1 MKGRAKALPFF
12 ADRAMTASIVIQ
24 LLVAGLSIG
33 SIYAL
38 VGLGLVLAFKGTGI
52 LNFAHGELVALGAY
66 VALFL
71 TVILHLPYWQVFILS
86 LVIMALIGAAFE
98 RVLIKPLLRAPSF
111 TIVVATMAIGL
122 MIKNALRLSWQE
134 SIATLPSPLDD
145 MSFRIGEVNINPQ
158 YLWIIGCSIL
168 ITASLALFF
177 RKNLTGKALQAVA
190 QNQEAARLMGIR
202 VSVVFPLTFAISS
215 VLAGLAGILFSP
227 LVGIQP
233 EMSSIILKGFV
244 AAILGG
250 INSLLGCVVG
260 GLLLGILET
269 FGGAFIGGTFKDV
282 TAFVILMA
290 VLLFRPN
297 GIFGKAEARRV

>member
-1 MKGRAKALPFF
+1 
-12 ADRAMTASIVIQ
+12 MTASILVQ
-24 LLVAGLSIG
+24 LLVAGLSTG

-52 LNFAHGELVALGAY
+52 LNFAHGELVSLGAY

-71 TVILHLPYWQVFILS
+71 TAILHLAYWEVFLLS
-86 LVIMALIGAAFE
+86 LCIMALIGAVFE
-98 RVLIKPLLRAPSF
+98 RVLIRPLMRAPSF

-134 SIATLPSPLDD
+134 MIATLPSPLDN
-145 MSFRIGEVNINPQ
+145 MVFRVGEVNINPQ
-158 YLWIIGCSIL
+158 YLWIICCSIS
-168 ITASLALFF
+168 ITVLLALFF
-177 RKNLTGKALQAVA
+177 RMNLTGKALQAVA

-202 VSVVFPLTFAISS
+202 VSLVFPLTFAISS
-215 VLAGLAGILFSP
+215 VLAALAGILFAP

-233 EMSSIILKGFV
+233 EMGTIILKGFV

-250 INSLLGCVVG
+250 FNSLIGCVVG
-260 GLLLGILET
+260 GLLLGILEV

-282 TAFVILMA
+282 TAFVILMV

-297 GIFGKAEARRV
+297 GIFGKAETRRV

>member
-1 MKGRAKALPFF
+1 
-12 ADRAMTASIVIQ
+12 MTFSIIIQ
-24 LLVAGLSIG
+24 LLVAGLSTG

-38 VGLGLVLAFKGTGI
+38 VGLGLVLAFKGTGV

-71 TVILHLPYWQVFILS
+71 TAFFQLPYWQVLLLS
-86 LVIMALIGAAFE
+86 LLIMALIGALFE
-98 RVLIKPLLRAPSF
+98 RVLIRPLMRAPSF
-111 TIVVATMAIGL
+111 TVVVATMAIGL

-134 SIATLPSPLDD
+134 MIATLPSPLDNIT
-145 MSFRIGEVNINPQ
+145 FRVGEVSINPQ
-158 YLWIIGCSIL
+158 YLWIIVCSIS
-168 ITASLALFF
+168 ITALLALFF

-202 VSVVFPLTFAISS
+202 VSLVFPLTFAISS
-215 VLAGLAGILFSP
+215 VLAALAGILFGP
-227 LVGIQP
+227 VVGIQP
-233 EMSSIILKGFV
+233 ELGSIILKGFV

-250 INSLLGCVVG
+250 FNSLLGVVVG
-260 GLLLGILET
+260 GLLLGVLET

-290 VLLFRPN
+290 VLLLRPN
-297 GIFGKAEARRV
+297 GIFGKAETRRV

>member
-1 MKGRAKALPFF
+1 
-12 ADRAMTASIVIQ
+12 MTASIVIQ

-71 TVILHLPYWQVFILS
+71 TAVLHLPYWEVFPLS
-86 LVIMALIGAAFE
+86 LVIMGLVGAIFE
-98 RVLIKPLLRAPSF
+98 RVLIRPLMRAPSF

-134 SIATLPSPLDD
+134 MIATLPSPLDN
-145 MSFRIGEVNINPQ
+145 MVFRVGEVNINPQ
-158 YLWIIGCSIL
+158 YLWIICCSIS
-168 ITASLALFF
+168 ITALLAVFF
-177 RKNLTGKALQAVA
+177 RRNLTGKALQAVA

-202 VSVVFPLTFAISS
+202 VSLVFPLTFAISS
-215 VLAGLAGILFSP
+215 ALAALAGVLFSP

-233 EMSSIILKGFV
+233 EMGSIILKGFV

-250 INSLLGCVVG
+250 FNSLLGCVVG

-269 FGGAFIGGTFKDV
+269 FGGAFIGGTFKEV
-282 TAFVILMA
+282 TAFAILMA

-297 GIFGKAEARRV
+297 GIFGKAETRRV

>member
-1 MKGRAKALPFF
+1 
-12 ADRAMTASIVIQ
+12 MTVSIIIQ
-24 LLVAGLSIG
+24 LLVAGLSTG

-38 VGLGLVLAFKGTGI
+38 VGLGLVLAFRGTGI
-52 LNFAHGELVALGAY
+52 INFAHGELVALGAY

-86 LVIMALIGAAFE
+86 LVIMALVGIVFE
-98 RVLIKPLLRAPSF
+98 RVLIKPLMRAPSF
-111 TIVVATMAIGL
+111 TVVVATMAIGL

-134 SIATLPSPLDD
+134 NIATLPSPLDGI
-145 MSFRIGEVNINPQ
+145 SFRIGEVNINPQ
-158 YLWIIGCSIL
+158 YLWIVGCSIC
-168 ITASLALFF
+168 ITGLLALFF

-202 VSVVFPLTFAISS
+202 VSLVFPLTFAISS
-215 VLAGLAGILFSP
+215 VLAALAGILFSP

-250 INSLLGCVVG
+250 FSNLLGCVVG
-260 GLLLGILET
+260 GLLLGTMET

-282 TAFVILMA
+282 TAFVVLML
-290 VLLFRPN
+290 VLLLRPN

>member
-1 MKGRAKALPFF
+1 
-12 ADRAMTASIVIQ
+12 MTVSIIIQ
-24 LLVAGLSIG
+24 LLVAGLSTG

-38 VGLGLVLAFKGTGI
+38 VGLGLVLAFKGTGV

-71 TVILHLPYWQVFILS
+71 TVFFKLPYWQVLFLS
-86 LVIMALIGAAFE
+86 LVIMALIGALFE
-98 RVLIKPLLRAPSF
+98 RVLIRPLMRAPSF
-111 TIVVATMAIGL
+111 TVVVATMAIGL

-134 SIATLPSPLDD
+134 MIATLPSPLDNLV
-145 MSFRIGEVNINPQ
+145 FRIGEVNINPQ
-158 YLWIIGCSIL
+158 YLWIIFCSIS
-168 ITASLALFF
+168 ITALLALFF

-202 VSVVFPLTFAISS
+202 VSLVFPLTFAISS
-215 VLAGLAGILFSP
+215 VLAALAGILFGP
-227 LVGIQP
+227 VVGIQP
-233 EMSSIILKGFV
+233 ELGSIILKGFV

-250 INSLLGCVVG
+250 FNSLLGVVVG
-260 GLLLGILET
+260 GLLLGVLET

-290 VLLFRPN
+290 VLLLRPN
-297 GIFGKAEARRV
+297 GIFGKAETRRV

>member
-1 MKGRAKALPFF
+1 
-12 ADRAMTASIVIQ
+12 MTASIIIQ
-24 LLVAGLSIG
+24 LLVAGLSTG

-71 TVILHLPYWQVFILS
+71 TVFLHLPYWQVLILS
-86 LVIMALIGAAFE
+86 LVIMALIGAVFE
-98 RVLIKPLLRAPSF
+98 RVLIKPLMRAPSF
-111 TIVVATMAIGL
+111 TIVVATMAIGF
-122 MIKNALRLSWQE
+122 MIKSALRLSWQE
-134 SIATLPSPLDD
+134 SIATLPSPLDNI
-145 MSFRIGEVNINPQ
+145 SFRIGDVNINPQ
-158 YLWIIGCSIL
+158 YLWIIGCSIS
-168 ITASLALFF
+168 ITALLALFF

-202 VSVVFPLTFAISS
+202 VSLVFPLTFAISG
-215 VLAGLAGILFSP
+215 VLAALAGILFSP

-250 INSLLGCVVG
+250 FSSLLGCVVG

-290 VLLFRPN
+290 VLLFKPN
-297 GIFGKAEARRV
+297 GIFGKAETRRV